1 MDYMLQIGFIC
12 QQVKSSP
19 PDQVQKFYSLLF
31 DTQGTLKLWIPS
43 SKKVSSSL
51 DVTLDFV
58 TKTNIQGKLSHL
70 TYNSIRY
77 GGTLTV
83 IGWCS
88 SCLHWTNQCP
98 RSLWQDVHYT
108 CSSTGKA
115 LYYTSIELSVQAPP
129 THVNIDGA
137 WATHVPHFSSNWQEL
152 RMLVWSSL
160 SVQSDRKDLHGRSAV
175 FYCTGN
181 IVTYYVMQSGSSS
194 SPKLHKLVLAA
205 KLLEL
210 QLGCWI
216 VVV

>member
-1 MDYMLQIGFIC
+1 MGGLLQSLVDAALVSIG
-12 QQVKSSP
+12 Q
-19 PDQVQKFYSLLF
+19 
-31 DTQGTLKLWIPS
+31 
-43 SKKVSSSL
+43 
-51 DVTLDFV
+51 
-58 TKTNIQGKLSHL
+58 TNVRGL
-70 TYNSIRY
+70 YDN
-77 GGTLTV
+77 
-83 IGWCS
+83 
-88 SCLHWTNQCP
+88 
-98 RSLWQDVHYT
+98 VHYT

-115 LYYTSIELSVQAPP
+115 LYYYTSIELSVQAPP

-160 SVQSDRKDLHGRSAV
+160 SVQSDRKDLHGGSAV

-210 QLGCWI
+210 QSGC
-216 VVV
+216 